1 MGKGGLTMD
10 QVLRCTD
17 TGLDCDFVICG
28 QTKDEVLNN
37 TQDHMRDFH
46 KKEFSRDLYEKA
58 RDAIHEGDCEKE
70 IQTDQILVF

>member
-1 MGKGGLTMD
+1 MSTD

-37 TQDHMRDFH
+37 ARDHMRDFH
-46 KKEFSRDLYEKA
+46 KKEFPKELSEKA
-58 RDAIHEGDCEKE
+58 REAIHGGDCEKE
-70 IQTDQILVF
+70 IQTDRILVFGNGI

>member
-1 MGKGGLTMD
+1 MD

-37 TQDHMRDFH
+37 ARDHMKDFH
-46 KKEFSRDLYEKA
+46 KKEFSKDLYEKA
-58 RDAIHEGDCEKE
+58 RTAVHEGDCEKE

>member
-1 MGKGGLTMD
+1 MD

-37 TQDHMRDFH
+37 AQDHMRDFH
-46 KKEFSRDLYEKA
+46 KEEFSRDLYEKA
-58 RDAIHEGDCEKE
+58 RDAIREGDCEKE
-70 IQTDQILVF
+70 TQTDQILVF